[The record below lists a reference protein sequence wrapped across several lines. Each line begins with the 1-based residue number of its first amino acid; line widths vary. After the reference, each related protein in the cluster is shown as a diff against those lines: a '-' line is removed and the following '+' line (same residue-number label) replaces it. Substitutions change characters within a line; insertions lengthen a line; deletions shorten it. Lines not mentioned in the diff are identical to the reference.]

1 MLPTDARGVARILA
15 QNLNVLLDALPKTG
29 GGRPELASR
38 MGIGDKTL
46 GFLKAGTGNPTLENI
61 VKVARFFRKEP
72 WQLLKPKD
80 QQSEAASD
88 HPVDIELLV
97 ESMAAAQRTFH
108 DMDRNPSNQSL
119 AAATVFVYTHAIKGK
134 RMDEAADLV
143 RKQIEKTKE
152 SAIDF
157 TPKGSAGVASI
168 T

>member
-1 MLPTDARGVARILA
+1 MLPTDARSAAKILA
-15 QNLNVLLDALPKTG
+15 QNVNALLDALPKTG

-80 QQSEAASD
+80 QRSD
-88 HPVDIELLV
+88 IVSAPLDLELLM
-97 ESMAAAQRTFH
+97 ESMAAAQRIFH
-108 DMDRNPSNQSL
+108 DLDRNPSNRTL
-119 AAATVFVYTHAIKGK
+119 AAAAIFVYTHALKGK

-143 RKQIEKTKE
+143 KKQIEKAKE

-157 TPKGSAGVASI
+157 TPQGTA
-168 T
+168 